1 MKKLK
6 KIKKKNLSYLV
17 FMLFCKFKQKWA
29 YIKTFTQKCE
39 M

>member
-6 KIKKKNLSYLV
+6 RKKKNLSYLV